1 MEHFEGAVRG
11 GLVFEFDVAESV
23 CVCVRRVVSVFLMC
37 LTKSIC
43 GTKKVKR
50 KRIKRKGKGKS
61 PFAQASTIFNNPNRD
76 HLAGFFKF
84 PLHIALSNIEE
95 KIADIESGAWWY

>member
-1 MEHFEGAVRG
+1 MEHFEGPVRG

-23 CVCVRRVVSVFLMC
+23 CVCVRRMASVFLMC

-43 GTKKVKR
+43 GTKKVNR
-50 KRIKRKGKGKS
+50 KRMKRKGKS
-61 PFAQASTIFNNPNRD
+61 PFAQASTVFDDPNRD
-76 HLAGFFKF
+76 HLAGFFKL

-95 KIADIESGAWWY
+95 EITDIESGAWGY